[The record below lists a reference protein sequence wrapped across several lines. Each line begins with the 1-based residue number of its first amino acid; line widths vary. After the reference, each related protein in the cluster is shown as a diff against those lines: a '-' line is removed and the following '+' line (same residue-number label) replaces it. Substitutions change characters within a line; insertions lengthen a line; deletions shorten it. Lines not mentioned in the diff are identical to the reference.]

1 MQYNVIVETKKAT
14 ADFKRECNRL
24 QKIIDGNVRGQY
36 TTANGNEVSRLKK
49 NVLYWELRIME
60 FSAEREAVLESQEEI
75 FEQFKEACSGLYLY

>member
-60 FSAEREAVLESQEEI
+60 IRLPSYAKAAEDRSSEWI
-75 FEQFKEACSGLYLY
+75 FLD